1 MSPSER
7 VPSAPNAED
16 KADAVVRRELAAAAA
31 SCLRRCSAALGPAAL
46 GDLAL
51 ADAGALQLPQH
62 SHDDAD
68 AAACAEADRTVMC
81 AAAALA
87 AVSMQFVIIYV
98 VAAASQ
104 DVLTVL
110 FLRWFVITLSST
122 QVASSSPS
130 CCDAVC
136 NKILPRVLSA
146 LGGSLLQSP
155 ADVSRSSLQP
165 PGDTCLRALQ
175 VLVQLLDGV
184 AAAAAVTHSP
194 SGENNAAGGVSGGG
208 AVSAAWSGCSLVQAL
223 PSLAEAVADAGKTLE
238 SFTTKSAM
246 DGLGRAMGNESQ
258 LLITHSELKLLFCR
272 FWGSLAGLTVAVQ
285 LPQRLREGVSP
296 PPPLLTRAGPLH
308 DAARQLLRW
317 SLASPL
323 TMPLGEPGSG
333 SGSSGDLAPV
343 PVPSDLV
350 TSRMDWGRKHPL
362 QHSAATAVVAL
373 MTGPA
378 ADLGGCLRVED
389 IVLGEIL
396 TALMTSS
403 LDGGRSLNDDGSS
416 RAASEGLCG
425 IAADPTA
432 VVPMDVDDAENGDGQ
447 QASGRGSVG
456 AAIHRRQQVLSV
468 AAFISRQGPPAFAWQ
483 LASRWREAVMAGL
496 QATQAGAGQKQVS
509 VMAGPR
515 EAQVCVCAG
524 CSLFLLSVTAMPKS
538 LFP

>member
-1 MSPSER
+1 MF
-7 VPSAPNAED
+7 
-16 KADAVVRRELAAAAA
+16 LL
-31 SCLRRCSAALGPAAL
+31 C
-46 GDLAL
+46 
-51 ADAGALQLPQH
+51 
-62 SHDDAD
+62 
-68 AAACAEADRTVMC
+68 
-81 AAAALA
+81 
-87 AVSMQFVIIYV
+87 F
-98 VAAASQ
+98 
-104 DVLTVL
+104 
-110 FLRWFVITLSST
+110 FLRWFVITLSFT

-238 SFTTKSAM
+238 RFTTKSAM
-246 DGLGRAMGNESQ
+246 DGFGRAMVNESQ
-258 LLITHSELKLLFCR
+258 LLIIHSELKLLFCR
-272 FWGSLAGLTVAVQ
+272 FWGNLAGLTVAVQ

-308 DAARQLLRW
+308 DAAGQLLRW

-323 TMPLGEPGSG
+323 TTPLGEPGSG
-333 SGSSGDLAPV
+333 GGDLAQV
-343 PVPSDLV
+343 PVPSDLAA
-350 TSRMDWGRKHPL
+350 SRMDWGRGFPL

-378 ADLGGCLRVED
+378 AGLGGCLRVED

-396 TALMTSS
+396 TALMTSHVGGGES
-403 LDGGRSLNDDGSS
+403 LDDGSG
-416 RAASEGLCG
+416 AAPEGLCG
-425 IAADPTA
+425 NATDPTA
-432 VVPMDVDDAENGDGQ
+432 VAPMVVDDADKGDGQ
-447 QASGRGSVG
+447 QSSGRGSVG
-456 AAIHRRQQVLSV
+456 TAIHRRQQALSV
-468 AAFISRQGPPAFAWQ
+468 AALISRQGPPAFAWQ
-483 LASRWREAVMAGL
+483 LASRWRDAVMAGL
-496 QATQAGAGQKQVS
+496 QATQAGSSHKQVC
-509 VMAGPR
+509 VMAGLR
-515 EAQVCVCAG
+515 MVQVGAG
-524 CSLFLLSVTAMPKS
+524 HI
-538 LFP
+538 